1 MPQQI
6 IFAYIKPTLSCYFKS
21 IYPQVL
27 DKMLHNKTSSWKMD
41 RGGKNATKIISNKN
55 EFSG

>member
-41 RGGKNATKIISNKN
+41 RGGKNVNQNNI
-55 EFSG
+55 